1 MDSVWALIWSI
12 IRVKCVINKM
22 DTLIGVGATGDD
34 SGYKS
39 MNYGKSLRE
48 VTSGPNPAVN
58 GPKWLWVSRSHFA
71 KPGFLRKSDAVKLAE
86 TIVKILPKTFA
97 NISCHALQPLRQP
110 LRHWLR
116 FWLPQYFSRAGP
128 FARNRSEPKVGFGS
142 TPTSEIAP
150 ISLVEREIYSSLL
163 VFPHAGE
170 SIASDPRHPNLNSP

>member
-1 MDSVWALIWSI
+1 MVFVCYFHPHGILFLTTPFTPLLCTHIAPATSQTIDLVSDPVRRGL
-12 IRVKCVINKM
+12 CQ
-22 DTLIGVGATGDD
+22 GA
-34 SGYKS
+34 
-39 MNYGKSLRE
+39 RH
-48 VTSGPNPAVN
+48 
-58 GPKWLWVSRSHFA
+58 SRC
-71 KPGFLRKSDAVKLAE
+71 
-86 TIVKILPKTFA
+86 KILPKTVA

-163 VFPHAGE
+163 VFPHAKE
-170 SIASDPRHPNLNSP
+170 SIASDPRHLNLNSP